1 MFAFTICGTVL
12 QVLGR
17 RVAVLKQEMGA
28 GWHTVRFDARSF
40 ASGLYFYVIR
50 AGAFRDTQR
59 MILQK

>member
-1 MFAFTICGTVL
+1 M
-12 QVLGR
+12 LGR
-17 RVAVLKQEMGA
+17 RVAVLKQEEEMGA

-40 ASGLYFYVIR
+40 ASGQYFYVIR